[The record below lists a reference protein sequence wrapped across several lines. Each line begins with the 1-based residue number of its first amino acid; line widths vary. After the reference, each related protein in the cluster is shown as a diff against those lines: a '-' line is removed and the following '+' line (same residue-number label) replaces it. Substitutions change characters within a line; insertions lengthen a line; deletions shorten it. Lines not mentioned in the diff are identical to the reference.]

1 MLQASKA
8 LLPRVL
14 PAPIQSGFNRKAK
27 SHDKTTKRSMLGVE
41 IAEQA
46 ANKAEKEQARELA
59 QAVEEERIPDTQE
72 RVPDTPERPATPVQR
87 KRTHTLVERTPG
99 KPATPGRLAP
109 GLAPDPSR
117 SPAPEASPAAP
128 LVPPPST
135 APARLTR
142 VGRER
147 KVTQKVKDARAAGW
161 LPEPQARG

>member
-1 MLQASKA
+1 
-8 LLPRVL
+8 
-14 PAPIQSGFNRKAK
+14 
-27 SHDKTTKRSMLGVE
+27 MLGVE

-46 ANKAEKEQARELA
+46 ANKAEKEQARDLA

-87 KRTHTLVERTPG
+87 KRTHTLVERTPTEG
-99 KPATPGRLAP
+99 AA
-109 GLAPDPSR
+109 
-117 SPAPEASPAAP
+117 ASAAAP
-128 LVPPPST
+128 SVPPPST
-135 APARLTR
+135 APARLNR